1 MPRRGNDFDYGGFAP
16 VLEGFPVIWDSGN
29 TDYKLVDSTRRAYKK
44 IEKRL
49 KMEGKNKLIVLSSL
63 TQMFN
68 NIESIFLHNS
78 VNCHTM

>member
-16 VLEGFPVIWDSGN
+16 VLEAFPVIWDSGN

-49 KMEGKNKLIVLSSL
+49 KMEGKNIVLSSL

-78 VNCHTM
+78 DNCHTM